1 MCRIPVMIVSQPKQL
16 KALSDP
22 TRIKILELLREHP
35 MSVSEIAERL
45 GRDKSTVY
53 RHIKALEDA
62 GLVEVVE
69 KIGNEVVYGR
79 VAYVF
84 LLVPNSNKEIEDLR
98 RAYLSR
104 EVEKLIEVL
113 EDSGIRIRDKEKF
126 RSIVQKVFRDIENQS
141 QHILSR
147 LMNSSF
153 DEIALIHILNFLTF
167 LYSHKYVE
175 ESKQLFKL
183 LDI

>member
-1 MCRIPVMIVSQPKQL
+1 M
-16 KALSDP
+16 
-22 TRIKILELLREHP
+22 
-35 MSVSEIAERL
+35 
-45 GRDKSTVY
+45 
-53 RHIKALEDA
+53 
-62 GLVEVVE
+62 
-69 KIGNEVVYGR
+69 
-79 VAYVF
+79 
-84 LLVPNSNKEIEDLR
+84 LVPNSNKEIEDLR